1 MRDRPRL
8 GVAIIGP
15 GKAAELQARALAGV
29 AGARLVAVVGRDA
42 RRAGRFAA
50 RHGTRHAASLGDV
63 LDAGAEAA
71 IVCTPHPLHAEHA
84 LQAIELGLHVLVEK
98 PMALTSADADRMI
111 GAARAGGVLLG
122 AMAQRRWYPPVR
134 RIKEA
139 IDAGRIGRPTL
150 AEVVV
155 LGWRGAEYYAMDA
168 WRGTWAGEG
177 GGVLVN
183 QAVHQL
189 DLMTWFMGPVADV
202 YAAWD
207 NVNHPEIEV
216 EDTAVGVV
224 RFANGA
230 LGSIVA
236 SNSQRPG
243 LYARVHVHGSSGAS
257 IGVQTDRGSMFVAG
271 VTTEAEPAINDLWT
285 VPGEEEL
292 LPGWQADDVAASGRI
307 DPLTHYHRLQLADFV
322 AAIRDGRAPA
332 VGGDEAR
339 LTVELVEALYRA
351 QELRTPVRLQRSPGP
366 RTSIPAERQPAD
378 G

>member
-1 MRDRPRL
+1 MRGRPPL

-29 AGARLVAVVGRDA
+29 ADARLVAIVGRNA
-42 RRAGRFAA
+42 ERAGQFAA
-50 RHGTRHAASLGDV
+50 RHGTRGVVSMGEAVDG
-63 LDAGAEAA
+63 GAEAV
-71 IVCTPHPLHAEHA
+71 IVCTPHPMHAEHS
-84 LQAIELGLHVLVEK
+84 LQAIEFGLHVLVEK
-98 PMALTSADADRMI
+98 PLALTSADADRMI
-111 GAARAGGVLLG
+111 GAAREGGVLLG
-122 AMAQRRWYPPVR
+122 AMAQRRWYPPAR

-139 IDAGRIGRPTL
+139 IDAGRIGRPAL

-168 WRGTWAGEG
+168 WRGTWAREG

-189 DLMTWFMGPVADV
+189 DLMTWFMGPAAEV

-243 LYARVHVHGSSGAS
+243 LYARVHIHGSSGAS

-271 VTTEAEPAINDLWT
+271 VTTGVEPAINDLWT

-292 LPGWQADDVAASGRI
+292 LLGWQADDAAASGRI

-322 AAIRDGRAPA
+322 AAVRDGRPLA
-332 VGGDEAR
+332 VGGEEAR
-339 LTVELVEALYRA
+339 FTVELLEALYRS
-351 QELRTPVRLQRSPGP
+351 QELGTPIHLRPSPGP
-366 RTSIPAERQPAD
+366 RSSEER
-378 G
+378 

>member
-1 MRDRPRL
+1 MRDRSPL

-15 GKAAELQARALAGV
+15 GKAAELHARSLAELPD
-29 AGARLVAVVGRDA
+29 ARLVAVVGRNA
-42 RRAGRFAA
+42 EQAGRFAA
-50 RHGTRHAASLGDV
+50 RHGTRGVASMRGAV
-63 LDAGAEAA
+63 AAGAEAA
-71 IVCTPHPLHAEHA
+71 IVCTPHPMHAEYA
-84 LQAIELGLHVLVEK
+84 LQAIGLGLHVLVEK

-122 AMAQRRWYPPVR
+122 VMAQRRWYPPAR
-134 RIKEA
+134 RIKDA
-139 IDAGRIGRPTL
+139 IEAGRIGRPTL

-155 LGWRGAEYYAMDA
+155 LGWRGAEYYAMDP
-168 WRGTWAGEG
+168 WRGTWEGEG

-189 DLMTWFMGPVADV
+189 DLMTWFMGPAAEV

-224 RFANGA
+224 RFVDGG

-257 IGVQTDRGSMFVAG
+257 VGVETDRGSMFVAG
-271 VTTEAEPAINDLWT
+271 VTTEVEPAINDLWT

-292 LPGWQADDVAASGRI
+292 LPGWQAEDVVGAVRI
-307 DPLTHYHRLQLADFV
+307 DPLTHYHRLQMADFV
-322 AAIRDGRAPA
+322 TAVRDRRPPA
-332 VGGDEAR
+332 VSGDEAR
-339 LTVELVEALYRA
+339 FTVELLEALYRS
-351 QELRTPVRLQRSPGP
+351 QGLGTPIHLRPSPD
-366 RTSIPAERQPAD
+366 RRVLREERIPAD